1 MPTLSKYLL
10 GKSRFS
16 AIPDPWQAC
25 PEIDPRF
32 NRGRNWRPTRSIFI
46 TDHMYWLSL
55 ESPRPKL
62 GADLLVTFYTGYAL
76 FQNGIIY
83 TLNKVQSKM
92 AGTNQK
98 TKIIAVLDDLFF
110 SSKIKE
116 AVQSLDLHLEF
127 IKNTNGLIPKLKSE
141 KPSLIIFDLNSKACN
156 PLESIKEIKSLPDLN
171 NIPILG
177 YLSHIQTD
185 LKDEAAKAG
194 CDLVLP
200 RSKFSKD
207 LKEIITRYSIQR

>member
-1 MPTLSKYLL
+1 
-10 GKSRFS
+10 
-16 AIPDPWQAC
+16 
-25 PEIDPRF
+25 
-32 NRGRNWRPTRSIFI
+32 
-46 TDHMYWLSL
+46 
-55 ESPRPKL
+55 
-62 GADLLVTFYTGYAL
+62 
-76 FQNGIIY
+76 
-83 TLNKVQSKM
+83 M
-92 AGTNQK
+92 AGTNQYP
-98 TKIIAVLDDLFF
+98 KIIVVLDDLFF

-116 AVQSLDLHLEF
+116 AAKSLDLNLEF
-127 IKNTNGLIPKLKSE
+127 TKNTNGLIQKLKSEKPSLIIFDLKSE

-185 LKDEAAKAG
+185 LKDEAVKAG

-207 LKEIITRYSIQR
+207 LKEILTKYLTQKGQYST